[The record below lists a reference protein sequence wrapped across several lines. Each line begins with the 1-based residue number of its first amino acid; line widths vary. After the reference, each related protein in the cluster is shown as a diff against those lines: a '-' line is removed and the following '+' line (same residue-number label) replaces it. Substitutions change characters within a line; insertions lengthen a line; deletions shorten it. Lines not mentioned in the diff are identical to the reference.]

1 MIRPAA
7 RVNLDMM
14 CAFVVG
20 AIDQQPTGTEFSH
33 LAESDFL
40 FAWHRIMVKATAPL
54 HSRRIET
61 V

>member
-7 RVNLDMM
+7 RVNLDMV

-20 AIDQQPTGTEFSH
+20 AIDQQPTRAGFPH
-33 LAESDFL
+33 FAESYFL
-40 FAWHRIMVKATAPL
+40 FAWHRIRVKATAPV
-54 HSRRIET
+54 RRASEA